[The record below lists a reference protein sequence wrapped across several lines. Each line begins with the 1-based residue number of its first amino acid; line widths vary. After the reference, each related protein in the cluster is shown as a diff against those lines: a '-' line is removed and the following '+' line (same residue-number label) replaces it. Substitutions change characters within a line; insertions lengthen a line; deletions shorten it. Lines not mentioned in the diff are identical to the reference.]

1 MPLTFMKIGESAC
14 IKRVIG
20 KDDTQRFLGSL
31 GFTTGQ
37 SVTIIAQ
44 SGGNL
49 ILSVKDSRVALD
61 KSMAQRIHV

>member
-14 IKRVIG
+14 IKRVLG

-37 SVTIIAQ
+37 SVTVVAET
-44 SGGNL
+44 GGNL
-49 ILSVKDSRVALD
+49 ILSVKDSRIALD
-61 KSMAQRIHV
+61 RSMAQRIHV

>member
-14 IKRVIG
+14 IKRVLG

-31 GFTTGQ
+31 GFTAGQ
-37 SVTIIAQ
+37 SVTVVAD

-49 ILSVKDSRVALD
+49 ILSVKDSRIALD
-61 KSMAQRIHV
+61 RSMAQRIHV